1 MQSHLRYL
9 AYVLHHKWHVFRA
22 GVALGVP
29 LWQLLIHD
37 ASKFSRAEWGPY
49 VRRFFGGRGS
59 QLDKGADPTEFH
71 MAWRHHWT
79 RTPHHWEY
87 WLPEPMC
94 APNQGPLP
102 MPERYCREMVADWI
116 GAGRAQGKPDV
127 AAWYAQHGTQKL
139 LHADTR
145 ALVERLLGDAK
156 RLSLIP

>member
-1 MQSHLRYL
+1 MTPHLRYL
-9 AYVLHHKWHVFRA
+9 AYVLRHKWHVFYA

-59 QLDKGADPTEFH
+59 QIDKDADPVEFH

-79 RTPHHWEY
+79 RNPHHWEY
-87 WLPEPMC
+87 WLPEPVC
-94 APNQGPLP
+94 EPQQGPLP
-102 MPERYCREMVADWI
+102 IPERYAREMVADWY
-116 GAGRAQGKPDV
+116 GAGMAQGKPDV
-127 AAWYAQHGTQKL
+127 AGWYAQHGDKKL

-145 ALVERLLGDAK
+145 ALVERLIGDAK
-156 RLSLIP
+156 RRKLIP